1 MNFCINKDII
11 LSKIEIEKLRK
22 AYNNYDISEYYLNT
36 EVENIMLNENINKE
50 EAIERIL
57 RLVGKFCEYT

>member
-22 AYNNYDISEYYLNT
+22 AYNNYDISEYYLNA
-36 EVENIMLNENINKE
+36 EVENIMINENIDKE

-57 RLVGKFCEYT
+57 KLVFKFCD

>member
-22 AYNNYDISEYYLNT
+22 AYNNYDISEYYLNA
-36 EVENIMLNENINKE
+36 EVENIMINENIDKE
-50 EAIERIL
+50 EAIDRIL
-57 RLVGKFCEYT
+57 KLVFKFCD

>member
-1 MNFCINKDII
+1 MKFCINKDII

-22 AYNNYDISEYYLNT
+22 AYNNYDISEYYLNA
-36 EVENIMLNENINKE
+36 EVENIMINENIDKE

-57 RLVGKFCEYT
+57 KLVFKFCD

>member
-1 MNFCINKDII
+1 MKFCINKDII

-57 RLVGKFCEYT
+57 RLVVKFCE

>member
-11 LSKIEIEKLRK
+11 LSKIEIKKLRK
-22 AYNNYDISEYYLNT
+22 AYNNYDISEYYLNA
-36 EVENIMLNENINKE
+36 EVENIMINENIDKE

-57 RLVGKFCEYT
+57 KLVFKFCD

>member
-11 LSKIEIEKLRK
+11 LSKIEIEILSK
-22 AYNNYDISEYYLNT
+22 AYNNYDISEYYLNA
-36 EVENIMLNENINKE
+36 EVENIMINENIDKE

-57 RLVGKFCEYT
+57 KLVFKFCD